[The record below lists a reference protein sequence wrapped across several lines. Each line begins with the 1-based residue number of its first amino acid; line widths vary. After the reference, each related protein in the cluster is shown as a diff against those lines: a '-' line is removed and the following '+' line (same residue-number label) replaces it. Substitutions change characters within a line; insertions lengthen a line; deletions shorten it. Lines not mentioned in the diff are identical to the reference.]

1 MPLETSKAISAVFF
15 LFFVQTGFGQ
25 TELKLLHGKIVL
37 SSKPVEGVNVI
48 NNNSQ
53 ISTISD
59 SQGDFSISVK
69 ENEILVFSAVNLNPL
84 KRRITKDDLRSSEL
98 LIEMTIKELEL
109 QEVIVDEN
117 TAITAENLGIIPKG
131 QKKYSQAERQL
142 ATAGDFKPIM
152 LLGLL
157 GGSMQLDPLI
167 NKINGRTKRLKANV
181 EIEKKEKNLLKL
193 GYLFDDVYFVQ
204 KLQIAKENVN
214 EFKLFV
220 IENNEFCT
228 VLNSKNKTSTEF
240 LLGELAVKYKEIIS
254 SENK

>member
-1 MPLETSKAISAVFF
+1 LETSKAVSVAFF
-15 LFFVQTGFGQ
+15 LFFVQSGFGQ
-25 TELKLLHGKIVL
+25 TELKLLYGKVVL

-59 SQGDFSISVK
+59 SQGNFSIPVK
-69 ENEILVFSAVNLNPL
+69 ENEVLVFSAVNLNPL
-84 KRRITKDDLRSSEL
+84 KKRITQEDLISKEFL
-98 LIEMTIKELEL
+98 LIQMTTKELEL
-109 QEVIVDEN
+109 KEVIVNEN
-117 TAITAENLGIIPKG
+117 ANLTAENLGVIPKG
-131 QKKYSQAERQL
+131 QKKYTQAERQL

-181 EIEKKEKNLLKL
+181 EIEKKEKVLLKL
-193 GYLFDDVYFVQ
+193 GYLFDDVYFAQ
-204 KLQIAKENVN
+204 KLQIPEENIN
-214 EFKLFV
+214 EFKLFA
-220 IENNEFCT
+220 IENNEFCAI
-228 VLNSKNKTSTEF
+228 LNSKNKTSAEF

>member
-1 MPLETSKAISAVFF
+1 METSKTISAVFF
-15 LFFVQTGFGQ
+15 LFVVQTGFGQ
-25 TELKLLHGKIVL
+25 TELKQLYGKVIL
-37 SSKPVEGVNVI
+37 NSKPVEGI
-48 NNNSQ
+48 NITNSNSQ
-53 ISTISD
+53 INVISD
-59 SQGDFSISVK
+59 VEGNFSIPVK
-69 ENEILVFSAVNLNPL
+69 ENEVLVFSAVNLNPL
-84 KRRITKDDLRSSEL
+84 KRRITKDDFASSEL
-98 LIEMTIKELEL
+98 LIVEMTTKELEL
-109 QEVIVDEN
+109 QEVVVNEN

-131 QKKYSQAERQL
+131 QKKYTQAERQL

-181 EIEKKEKNLLKL
+181 EIEKREKNLQRL
-193 GYLFDDVYFVQ
+193 GYLFDDAYFVQ
-204 KLQIAKENVN
+204 KLQIPEENVN

-220 IENNEFCT
+220 TENTDFCAI
-228 VLNSKNKTSTEF
+228 LNSKNKTSAAF

>member
-1 MPLETSKAISAVFF
+1 METSKAISALF
-15 LFFVQTGFGQ
+15 LLIVQTGFGQ

-59 SQGDFSISVK
+59 SQGNFSIPVK

-84 KRRITKDDLRSSEL
+84 KRRIVKDDLRSSEL
-98 LIEMTIKELEL
+98 LIEMTVKELEL

-131 QKKYSQAERQL
+131 QKKYTQAERQL

-240 LLGELAVKYKEIIS
+240 LLGELAAKYKEIIS
-254 SENK
+254 SENN

>member
-1 MPLETSKAISAVFF
+1 LETSKAISAVFF

>member
-1 MPLETSKAISAVFF
+1 METSKAISAVFF

>member
-1 MPLETSKAISAVFF
+1 MFF

-25 TELKLLHGKIVL
+25 TELKQLYGKVVVN
-37 SSKPVEGVNVI
+37 SKPIEGVNI
-48 NNNSQ
+48 TNTNSQ
-53 ISTISD
+53 ITVVSD
-59 SQGDFSISVK
+59 VEGSFSIQVK
-69 ENEILVFSAVNLNPL
+69 ESEILVFSAVNLNPV
-84 KRRITKDDLRSSEL
+84 KKRITKDHLTSEELL

-109 QEVIVDEN
+109 KEVIINEN
-117 TAITAENLGIIPKG
+117 ANITAENLGIIPRG
-131 QKKYSQAERQL
+131 QKKYTQAERQL

-167 NKINGRTKRLKANV
+167 NKINGRTKQLKANV

-204 KLQIAKENVN
+204 KLQIREENVN

-220 IENNEFCT
+220 IENAEFCN
-228 VLNSKNKTSTEF
+228 VLNSKNKTSAEF
-240 LLGELAVKYKEIIS
+240 LLGELAAKYKEIIS